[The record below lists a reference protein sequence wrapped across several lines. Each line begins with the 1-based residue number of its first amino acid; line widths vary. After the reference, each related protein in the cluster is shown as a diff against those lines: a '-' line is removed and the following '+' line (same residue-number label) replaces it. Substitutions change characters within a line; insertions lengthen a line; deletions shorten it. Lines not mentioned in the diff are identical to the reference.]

1 MWFEKL
7 MGFKEI
13 SYEFVQENIKIK
25 GNFLISKVNGKSYQF
40 GKLEIPTLKNLQNQI
55 NIKDFEGKIQVN
67 EMVGNVRE
75 FHCLQGN
82 SNALFQAASQFN
94 LLEMVSPEIIPEKG
108 VGIYENDYTQG
119 PSCAISCGAGTIF
132 RNYFV
137 TINERIGQTRNN
149 QVDCLNEIGKFLK
162 NEELNLWKMRNG
174 YAFPTEEGL
183 NYINSKISKM
193 DFDERENLKSL
204 LKVGIQWNTEVTI
217 SDNNQI
223 VSQIYCSALPIG
235 YSYIPE
241 IFWKNFAKL
250 ILEATYEATFYAGLI
265 NYRKTGCN
273 KIFLT
278 LVGGGVFGNKMEWI
292 LEAISKSIQKF
303 KNTPLD
309 VKIVSYG
316 QSNYMVRELIA
327 NFKNK

>member
-1 MWFEKL
+1 
-7 MGFKEI
+7 
-13 SYEFVQENIKIK
+13 
-25 GNFLISKVNGKSYQF
+25 
-40 GKLEIPTLKNLQNQI
+40 
-55 NIKDFEGKIQVN
+55 
-67 EMVGNVRE
+67 MVGNVRE
-75 FHCLQGN
+75 FHCLQEN

-108 VGIYENDYTQG
+108 VGIYENDHTQG

-137 TINERIGQTRNN
+137 TINEKIGQTRNN

-193 DFDERENLKSL
+193 DFNERENLKSL

-241 IFWKNFAKL
+241 NFWKNFAKL

-265 NYRKTGCN
+265 NN
-273 KIFLT
+273 K
-278 LVGGGVFGNKMEWI
+278 K
-292 LEAISKSIQKF
+292 KSAQ
-303 KNTPLD
+303 
-309 VKIVSYG
+309 
-316 QSNYMVRELIA
+316 
-327 NFKNK
+327 NF